1 MFISAIKK
9 QSLSFIDE
17 GALTSC
23 LGLSTTLDSLQ
34 EQSGAH
40 FLKVPIIN
48 GPVKLLLFTCKI
60 EVFNSFASNM
70 IELSVHETK
79 WNSLLARTHAVILY
93 ISI

>member
-1 MFISAIKK
+1 MRSPHWLTGGLASKLIR
-9 QSLSFIDE
+9 SLAVLQFS
-17 GALTSC
+17 
-23 LGLSTTLDSLQ
+23 LDSRQ

-48 GPVKLLLFTCKI
+48 GPAKLLLFTCKI

>member
-1 MFISAIKK
+1 MRSPHWLTGGLASKLIR
-9 QSLSFIDE
+9 SLVVLQFS
-17 GALTSC
+17 
-23 LGLSTTLDSLQ
+23 LDSLQ

-48 GPVKLLLFTCKI
+48 EPVKLLLFTCKI